1 MLCER
6 CKKNMATVH
15 YSQTINGEHR
25 EYNLC
30 PACAQEEGL
39 SGMSLFNLFPL
50 SVKTTEKLHCPT
62 CGSSLDFYERNGRF
76 ACPDCYTSFGDSV
89 DAILKK
95 IHGSSRHKGDM
106 KSVPSELDTLKSKLK
121 EAVENEKYEEAAKLR
136 DKIKAIEGGEKK

>member
-89 DAILKK
+89 DAMLKK
-95 IHGSSRHKGDM
+95 IHGSSRH
-106 KSVPSELDTLKSKLK
+106 K

>member
-30 PACAQEEGL
+30 PACAKEEGL

-89 DAILKK
+89 DAMLKK
-95 IHGSSRHKGDM
+95 IHGS
-106 KSVPSELDTLKSKLK
+106 SKLK